1 MFVSR
6 TRTLPRQRIAAV
18 RTSAIAAALA
28 ATTGFLAGCP
38 SADPP
43 AKLDSFLEE
52 TQDER
57 DEAANMKMDVGGT
70 LADISGTHLFAL
82 SATLSPT
89 TPLQFIATIE
99 LTSTPEGGTMSATF
113 QPLSLD
119 ITATTTPREMV
130 GDPLTFTDIPVDA
143 GGGFTLDFGSVGVV
157 GAANPITGA
166 DIEASLQIT
175 GAIQNADLWCGT
187 VTGAVTVPLDYDLVN
202 SSFAAVRVEDTSPA
216 GLPMDVVYACPEGGE
231 ESGSGGMTDTD
242 TDTDGGDDP
251 TATSG

>member
-1 MFVSR
+1 MLVSR
-6 TRTLPRQRIAAV
+6 TRTSHWYRLAPV
-18 RTSAIAAALA
+18 RRSAFALA
-28 ATTGFLAGCP
+28 VAATSGLLAGCP

-43 AKLDSFLEE
+43 AKLDAFLEE

-57 DEAANMKMDVGGT
+57 DEAASMKMDVGGT

-89 TPLQFIATIE
+89 TPLQFVATVD
-99 LTSTPEGGTMSATF
+99 LTSTAEGGTMSITF

-166 DIEASLQIT
+166 DIEASLVIT
-175 GAIQNADLWCGT
+175 GAIQNPDLWCGT

-216 GLPMDVVYACPEGGE
+216 GLPMDVLYGCPEGAEGG
-231 ESGSGGMTDTD
+231 SSGGSDTD
-242 TDTDGGDDP
+242 TDTATDGDDP